1 MSQKGYQCVK
11 CGHSSTKGFLVDYS
25 QGSDFVVRWVEG
37 EPQNVTVF
45 GITGKNVET
54 RDRRQFNVRSLR
66 CERCG
71 FLELYAV

>member
-1 MSQKGYQCVK
+1 MTQEAYKCIK
-11 CGHSSTKGFLVDYS
+11 CGFETARGFVADYS
-25 QGSDFVVRWVEG
+25 EGSDFVVRRVEG
-37 EPQNVTVF
+37 EPQNVTIF

-54 RDRRQFNVRSLR
+54 RNRRQFNVRSLR

>member
-1 MSQKGYQCVK
+1 MAQEGYQCGK
-11 CGHSSTKGFLVDYS
+11 CGFRSTRGFLVDYS
-25 QGSDFVVRWVEG
+25 EGSDFLVRWVEG
-37 EPQNVTVF
+37 EPQNVIVF

>member
-1 MSQKGYQCVK
+1 MAQEGYKCVK
-11 CGHSSTKGFLVDYS
+11 CGFEASRGFLVDYS
-25 QGSDFVVRWVEG
+25 EGSDFLVRWVEG
-37 EPQNVTVF
+37 EPQSVTIF

-54 RDRRQFNVRSLR
+54 RNRRQFNVRSLR

>member
-1 MSQKGYQCVK
+1 MTPEGYKCMKCGYQA
-11 CGHSSTKGFLVDYS
+11 SRGFLVDYS
-25 QGSDFVVRWVEG
+25 EGSDFLVRWVEG

-45 GITGKNVET
+45 GITGNVET
-54 RDRRQFNVRSLR
+54 RSRQQFNVRSLR

>member
-1 MSQKGYQCVK
+1 MRQEVHKCIK
-11 CGHSSTKGFLVDYS
+11 CGFEATRGFIVDYS
-25 QGSDFVVRWVEG
+25 EGSDFQVRWVEG

-45 GITGKNVET
+45 GITGRNVET
-54 RDRRQFNVRSLR
+54 RGRRQFNVRSLR